1 MHKREST
8 VECWRVHVKDS
19 WRIVL
24 KAIARHRNKKQVHVK
39 CSNIRCDSPSTQS
52 RRQHVRF
59 SHLIL
64 ADATERAQHT
74 CTHTTSE
81 YNGSLYFFS
90 AIVVASQHQSHSGA
104 WHIFFSFS
112 FDFTQQRAARFSE
125 MQVNTERIVYICFST
140 AGFFPSTFCCFSV
153 CRSLSMNNLLIY
165 IYRHAEV
172 CLTERKKAVHLPT

>member
-8 VECWRVHVKDS
+8 VECWRVVKDS

-74 CTHTTSE
+74 CTHTTSD
-81 YNGSLYFFS
+81 YNGSLYIFLS

-104 WHIFFSFS
+104 WHIFFSLS
-112 FDFTQQRAARFSE
+112 SDFTQQRAARFFRNASKNGKNRLH
-125 MQVNTERIVYICFST
+125 MFQYSWFFS
-140 AGFFPSTFCCFSV
+140 FRLFSV
-153 CRSLSMNNLLIY
+153 SLC
-165 IYRHAEV
+165 V
-172 CLTERKKAVHLPT
+172 VPCP